1 MRLGVAGN
9 TNKRATKGRGVSG
22 GVEGVRMLFFAFWFL
37 VLGFVLIGSFA
48 MVAVLRRK
56 HVQDVRMCIRGVLVG
71 GLIFIVGLVLLMWG
85 IPNH

>member
-1 MRLGVAGN
+1 
-9 TNKRATKGRGVSG
+9 
-22 GVEGVRMLFFAFWFL
+22 MLFFAFWFL